1 MTDEVTGGTRSCG
14 AEPRTDFG
22 VGPGRGSGA
31 RPGLGVAGAE
41 PGAGDAAGEALR
53 LVLVCDEAGRPR
65 GSGFVA
71 DDRGTVITSHA
82 AVDGPGRLVLHAPEG
97 RSWPA
102 GPQDVTP
109 LPDLGLALVRTDGLG
124 LRPLPVAACE
134 EIPPGTYVRL
144 PARGWRQARV
154 LAAGAEVTYTAAGR
168 AHLLPAT
175 VELAIGT
182 DGRDALRRG
191 AETCGGP
198 VLDAETGAVLAVLGT
213 ALGTEH
219 RSGNFAVPLRACA
232 AAAPGGP
239 LAALLE
245 RNSATVPGY
254 GADLNLAG
262 VLELTATALG
272 SAFPPALGTT
282 PGPDAAAEPVPR
294 PAVAAG
300 LAAFTTGER
309 PVLGLVGAP
318 GTGRTTAL
326 AALAAD
332 RARGPLPAPTLWLR
346 GADLR
351 GGDASLADAVTRAL
365 ETAGRIVTAGGA
377 GPVPPGTAERVAG
390 LAAAAGR
397 ALLVVLDTPEEMPPQ
412 LAHRLAPWTGAT
424 AGWLRGTGAR
434 LVVAAR
440 PEYWEGAGELY
451 PPGMLHTPDRAAR
464 RLPPALPVG
473 DLTPDEARTA
483 RARLRI
489 PDDAVREAD
498 ARHPLTL
505 SLLAGIRDAGV
516 TAGRPGRDEV
526 FAAHLDLVALR
537 VAVRIAVADS
547 GWPPGIP
554 NPPGPRSHSGPD
566 TPPGATRTP
575 HSAPTHHPHTP
586 GDTAPDGWPAGGADL
601 GGGYAS
607 GPDSGDAR
615 AGGADAGAWHAGGTG
630 PGGGYA
636 GGADPGVWSV
646 GGTGLGGGYPD
657 GPFSGGA
664 QAGGAD
670 SGGWYAGG
678 ADLSGA
684 QAGGTGLGGG
694 CFGDSDPDG
703 AYARSAG
710 FGGGYAGGANSGGAQ
725 VGGTDF
731 GAGCFDGPDPADGTR
746 GGAPGFAG
754 AQGPG
759 PGSAGGPAGGVR
771 SDGERIVRGPTPDG
785 GIPRPRTAGAGDGL
799 GPAGYGT
806 WPAGTRTTGAHRAGA
821 RPGPD
826 PAWPGAPWADGR
838 ASGPTGVDDCDS
850 GRPWVDGGDA
860 GRSGADGRGAG
871 RPWGDGRG
879 PGRPGAE
886 GRDPG
891 PAGVDGCL
899 PSGPWAE
906 GRERGPAGA
915 DGCDS
920 GRLGAE
926 GRGLGGTWAPGP
938 AEAQGRGA
946 GASWADGRGAGPSGA
961 DGSGPGGPGAEVR
974 DAGPSGAERRGAGRP
989 WGDGRGPEEPV
1000 ADGRASG
1007 PAGAGG
1013 RGAGISGA
1021 GSRGV
1026 DGAWDGGR
1034 DPGPAGAEGR
1044 DAGRP
1049 GTQGWASGPVGA
1061 GSRGVDGAWD
1071 GGRDSGREGAAGRDS
1086 GPGAEGRASGSAGA
1100 GGRGAG
1106 GAWDGGRD
1114 PGPAGAE
1121 GRGAGRPGAQGRAPG
1136 TAGAGGDGA
1145 GRAGGAGW
1153 EPGPLGGGVGVV
1165 YGPGVRRLAARVAGR
1180 VHEAARR
1187 CLGPGQG
1194 QLDRA
1199 SFEELFPWRTGWAS
1213 AVLTEG
1219 LLVPAGPGYRFAHE
1233 ELSDWLQAAH
1243 LDVPTALDALVHH
1256 GPATPGP
1263 PVPRHRIGPV
1273 LEALRR
1279 LPTAETRSVLTRL
1292 VGALNTFTE
1301 QLAELDGPVHPD
1313 RVWWAARLLRG
1324 TLLGAPDAAPHLPV
1338 LHALAEH
1345 VARAGPG
1352 EFGGWFW
1359 NRLRL
1364 PESDRLDLLRR
1375 LLPSDHHYL
1384 EAAARR
1390 LVRAPR
1396 LVLPLVCAWFTDE
1409 RRLRGRPG
1417 ATVATAAQALLHTHR
1432 ALAVDDLTEALVGA
1446 GHPRA
1451 DELLAVLA
1459 EDEPSALSRA
1469 VERWAGDERPG
1480 RRVAA
1485 AAYGLAT
1492 APHVR
1497 STADRE
1503 LLRHAAQALLARPG
1517 DAPLHGSAL
1526 AVLLRDPQVRARYLP
1541 DALDCFRDPGSG
1553 ARLPASAL
1561 VAALPV
1567 LPDPDAVFAA
1577 LRARADGEVLRALAA
1592 LTTPGLA
1599 RRAGDLVRDHLAAHP
1614 EDAPHAAAFVDRR
1627 LEQGPAAGPVLRA
1640 LVLDLLRTA
1649 PSAVRSELARVLAAP
1664 GGEPSR
1670 TLRGELADVLLREE
1684 ADPAVLGAFLEA
1696 LAAAA
1701 PVRPEERT
1709 RELLRRTG
1717 RRLLRAPG
1725 GPVVFEHRTV
1735 ELARADPAFGALV
1748 ARWLTDAEA
1757 DAAALLGPG
1766 ARRTVETLSRAAP
1779 DVT

>member
-22 VGPGRGSGA
+22 AGPGRGSGA
-31 RPGLGVAGAE
+31 RPGTGAAGAE
-41 PGAGDAAGEALR
+41 PGAGDAAGGALR

-82 AVDGPGRLVLHAPEG
+82 AVDGPGRVVLHAPEG

-272 SAFPPALGTT
+272 SAFPPAPALGTA
-282 PGPDAAAEPVPR
+282 PAPDAAAEPVPR

-351 GGDASLADAVTRAL
+351 GGDSSLADAVTRAL
-365 ETAGRIVTAGGA
+365 EAAGRIVTAGGA
-377 GPVPPGTAERVAG
+377 GPVPQGTAERVAG

-440 PEYWEGAGELY
+440 PEYWEGAGKLY

-483 RARLRI
+483 RARLGI

-505 SLLAGIRDAGV
+505 SLLAGIRAAGV

-537 VAVRIAVADS
+537 VAVRIAVADT
-547 GWPPGIP
+547 GRPPGVP
-554 NPPGPRSHSGPD
+554 PRSHTGPD
-566 TPPGATRTP
+566 TPTDAARTP
-575 HSAPTHHPHTP
+575 HPAPPPPPDPTHHPHTP
-586 GDTAPDGWPAGGADL
+586 GDTAPDGRPADGADL
-601 GGGYAS
+601 
-607 GPDSGDAR
+607 D
-615 AGGADAGAWHAGGTG
+615 
-630 PGGGYA
+630 
-636 GGADPGVWSV
+636 
-646 GGTGLGGGYPD
+646 GGYPGD
-657 GPFSGGA
+657 A
-664 QAGGAD
+664 QAGGA
-670 SGGWYAGG
+670 
-678 ADLSGA
+678 
-684 QAGGTGLGGG
+684 
-694 CFGDSDPDG
+694 DPDG
-703 AYARSAG
+703 AYARGAG
-710 FGGGYAGGANSGGAQ
+710 FGGGYAGGADSGGAQ
-725 VGGTDF
+725 VGGPGF
-731 GAGCFDGPDPADGTR
+731 GGGRFDGPDPADGTR
-746 GGAPGFAG
+746 GGVPGAAG

-771 SDGERIVRGPTPDG
+771 GDGERNRRGPAPDG
-785 GIPRPRTAGAGDGL
+785 GIPRPRTAGSPGAWPVAGDGP
-799 GPAGYGT
+799 GSAGYGA
-806 WPAGTRTTGAHRAGA
+806 WPAGTRTTSAHRAGA
-821 RPGPD
+821 RPGTD
-826 PAWPGAPWADGR
+826 PAWPGAPGQPRADGP
-838 ASGPTGVDDCDS
+838 ASGPTGADDCD
-850 GRPWVDGGDA
+850 
-860 GRSGADGRGAG
+860 AG
-871 RPWGDGRG
+871 RPWAEGRG
-879 PGRPGAE
+879 AARPGAQ

-891 PAGVDGCL
+891 PAGAGGRGLGGAWDG
-899 PSGPWAE
+899 
-906 GRERGPAGA
+906 GRNPGPAGA

-920 GRLGAE
+920 GN
-926 GRGLGGTWAPGP
+926 
-938 AEAQGRGA
+938 
-946 GASWADGRGAGPSGA
+946 
-961 DGSGPGGPGAEVR
+961 
-974 DAGPSGAERRGAGRP
+974 
-989 WGDGRGPEEPV
+989 
-1000 ADGRASG
+1000 
-1007 PAGAGG
+1007 
-1013 RGAGISGA
+1013 
-1021 GSRGV
+1021 
-1026 DGAWDGGR
+1026 
-1034 DPGPAGAEGR
+1034 
-1044 DAGRP
+1044 
-1049 GTQGWASGPVGA
+1049 
-1061 GSRGVDGAWD
+1061 
-1071 GGRDSGREGAAGRDS
+1071 
-1086 GPGAEGRASGSAGA
+1086 
-1100 GGRGAG
+1100 
-1106 GAWDGGRD
+1106 
-1114 PGPAGAE
+1114 
-1121 GRGAGRPGAQGRAPG
+1121 PGAQGRAPG
-1136 TAGAGGDGA
+1136 SAGAGGDGA
-1145 GRAGGAGW
+1145 GRTWDGGRD
-1153 EPGPLGGGVGVV
+1153 PGPVSGGLGVV

-1279 LPTAETRSVLTRL
+1279 LPTAETRGVLNRL
-1292 VGALNTFTE
+1292 VGALNSFTE
-1301 QLAELDGPVHPD
+1301 QPAEPDGPVHPD

-1359 NRLRL
+1359 NRIRL

-1469 VERWAGDERPG
+1469 VHRWAHDERPG

-1599 RRAGDLVRDHLAAHP
+1599 RRAGDLVRDHLAGHP

-1684 ADPAVLGAFLEA
+1684 EDPSVLGAFLEA

>member
-22 VGPGRGSGA
+22 VGPGRGCGA
-31 RPGLGVAGAE
+31 RPGTGAAGAE
-41 PGAGDAAGEALR
+41 PGTGDAAGEALR

-82 AVDGPGRLVLHAPEG
+82 AVDGPGRVVLHAPEG

-232 AAAPGGP
+232 AAAPDGP

-272 SAFPPALGTT
+272 SAFPPALGTA
-282 PGPDAAAEPVPR
+282 PAPDAAAEPVPR

-365 ETAGRIVTAGGA
+365 EAAGRIVTAGGA

-440 PEYWEGAGELY
+440 PEYWEGAGKLY

-483 RARLRI
+483 RGRLGI

-505 SLLAGIRDAGV
+505 SLLAGIRAAGV

-537 VAVRIAVADS
+537 VAVRIAVADT
-547 GWPPGIP
+547 GRPPGVP
-554 NPPGPRSHSGPD
+554 PRSHTGPG
-566 TPPGATRTP
+566 TPTDAARTP
-575 HSAPTHHPHTP
+575 HPASPPPPDPTHHPHTP
-586 GDTAPDGWPAGGADL
+586 GDTAPDGRPADGADL
-601 GGGYAS
+601 
-607 GPDSGDAR
+607 D
-615 AGGADAGAWHAGGTG
+615 
-630 PGGGYA
+630 
-636 GGADPGVWSV
+636 
-646 GGTGLGGGYPD
+646 GGYPGD
-657 GPFSGGA
+657 A

-670 SGGWYAGG
+670 SGGTYAGRAGFGGGYVEG
-678 ADLSGA
+678 ADSGGA
-684 QAGGTGLGGG
+684 QAGGTGFGG
-694 CFGDSDPDG
+694 CFGGSDPDG

-710 FGGGYAGGANSGGAQ
+710 FGGGYAGGADSGGAQ
-725 VGGTDF
+725 VGGTGF
-731 GAGCFDGPDPADGTR
+731 GGGRFDGPDPADGTR
-746 GGAPGFAG
+746 GGAPGAAG

-771 SDGERIVRGPTPDG
+771 GDGERNRRGPAPDG
-785 GIPRPRTAGAGDGL
+785 GIPRPRTAGSPGAWPGAGH
-799 GPAGYGT
+799 GPASAGYGA

-821 RPGPD
+821 RPGTD
-826 PAWPGAPWADGR
+826 PAWPGAPGQPRADGP
-838 ASGPTGVDDCDS
+838 ASGPTGAEDCDA
-850 GRPWVDGGDA
+850 GRPWADGRGADP
-860 GRSGADGRGAG
+860 SGADGSDPGGPWAEVRDAGPSGAEGRGAG

-879 PGRPGAE
+879 PE
-886 GRDPG
+886 
-891 PAGVDGCL
+891 
-899 PSGPWAE
+899 
-906 GRERGPAGA
+906 
-915 DGCDS
+915 
-920 GRLGAE
+920 
-926 GRGLGGTWAPGP
+926 
-938 AEAQGRGA
+938 
-946 GASWADGRGAGPSGA
+946 
-961 DGSGPGGPGAEVR
+961 GPG
-974 DAGPSGAERRGAGRP
+974 
-989 WGDGRGPEEPV
+989 

-1007 PAGAGG
+1007 P
-1013 RGAGISGA
+1013 
-1021 GSRGV
+1021 
-1026 DGAWDGGR
+1026 
-1034 DPGPAGAEGR
+1034 
-1044 DAGRP
+1044 
-1049 GTQGWASGPVGA
+1049 
-1061 GSRGVDGAWD
+1061 
-1071 GGRDSGREGAAGRDS
+1071 
-1086 GPGAEGRASGSAGA
+1086 AGA

-1114 PGPAGAE
+1114 PGPAGAD
-1121 GRGAGRPGAQGRAPG
+1121 GRGAGRPGAQGRDPGPAGAGGRGAGGAWDGGRDPGPAGADGRDSGNPGAQGRAPG
-1136 TAGAGGDGA
+1136 SAGAGGDGA
-1145 GRAGGAGW
+1145 GRPWGGGR
-1153 EPGPLGGGVGVV
+1153 EPGPAGGGLGVV

-1243 LDVPTALDALVHH
+1243 LDIPTALDALVHH

-1279 LPTAETRSVLTRL
+1279 LPTAETRGVLNHL

-1301 QLAELDGPVHPD
+1301 QPAEPDGPVHPD

-1469 VERWAGDERPG
+1469 VHRWAHDERPG

-1599 RRAGDLVRDHLAAHP
+1599 RRAGDLVRDHLAGHP

-1684 ADPAVLGAFLEA
+1684 ADPSVLGAFLEA

>member
-22 VGPGRGSGA
+22 AGPGRGSGA
-31 RPGLGVAGAE
+31 RPGTGAAGAE
-41 PGAGDAAGEALR
+41 PGAGDAAGGALR

-82 AVDGPGRLVLHAPEG
+82 AVDGPGRVVLHAPEG

-272 SAFPPALGTT
+272 SAFPPAPALGTA
-282 PGPDAAAEPVPR
+282 PAPDAAAEPVPR

-365 ETAGRIVTAGGA
+365 EAAGRIVTAGGA

-440 PEYWEGAGELY
+440 PEYWEGAGKLY

-483 RARLRI
+483 RARLGI

-505 SLLAGIRDAGV
+505 SLLAGIRAAGV

-537 VAVRIAVADS
+537 VAVRIAVADT
-547 GWPPGIP
+547 GRPPGVP
-554 NPPGPRSHSGPD
+554 PRSHTGPD
-566 TPPGATRTP
+566 TPTDAARTP
-575 HSAPTHHPHTP
+575 HPAPPPPPDPIHRPHTP
-586 GDTAPDGWPAGGADL
+586 GDTAPDGRPADGADL
-601 GGGYAS
+601 
-607 GPDSGDAR
+607 D
-615 AGGADAGAWHAGGTG
+615 
-630 PGGGYA
+630 
-636 GGADPGVWSV
+636 
-646 GGTGLGGGYPD
+646 GGYPGD
-657 GPFSGGA
+657 A
-664 QAGGAD
+664 QAGG
-670 SGGWYAGG
+670 
-678 ADLSGA
+678 
-684 QAGGTGLGGG
+684 
-694 CFGDSDPDG
+694 SDPDG
-703 AYARSAG
+703 AYARGAG
-710 FGGGYAGGANSGGAQ
+710 FGGWYAGGVDSGGAQ
-725 VGGTDF
+725 VGGPGF
-731 GAGCFDGPDPADGTR
+731 GGGRFDGPDPADGTR
-746 GGAPGFAG
+746 GGVPGAAG

-771 SDGERIVRGPTPDG
+771 GDGERNRRGPAPDG
-785 GIPRPRTAGAGDGL
+785 GIPRPRTAGSPGAWPGAGDGP
-799 GPAGYGT
+799 GSAGYGT

-821 RPGPD
+821 RPGTD
-826 PAWPGAPWADGR
+826 PAWPGAPGQPRADGP
-838 ASGPTGVDDCDS
+838 ASGPTGADDCDA
-850 GRPWVDGGDA
+850 GRPWA
-860 GRSGADGRGAG
+860 EGRGAG
-871 RPWGDGRG
+871 RP
-879 PGRPGAE
+879 GAQ
-886 GRDPG
+886 GRDP
-891 PAGVDGCL
+891 
-899 PSGPWAE
+899 
-906 GRERGPAGA
+906 
-915 DGCDS
+915 
-920 GRLGAE
+920 
-926 GRGLGGTWAPGP
+926 
-938 AEAQGRGA
+938 
-946 GASWADGRGAGPSGA
+946 
-961 DGSGPGGPGAEVR
+961 
-974 DAGPSGAERRGAGRP
+974 
-989 WGDGRGPEEPV
+989 
-1000 ADGRASG
+1000 G

-1013 RGAGISGA
+1013 RGL
-1021 GSRGV
+1021 
-1026 DGAWDGGR
+1026 
-1034 DPGPAGAEGR
+1034 
-1044 DAGRP
+1044 
-1049 GTQGWASGPVGA
+1049 
-1061 GSRGVDGAWD
+1061 
-1071 GGRDSGREGAAGRDS
+1071 
-1086 GPGAEGRASGSAGA
+1086 
-1100 GGRGAG
+1100 G

-1114 PGPAGAE
+1114 PGPAGAD
-1121 GRGAGRPGAQGRAPG
+1121 GCDSGNPGAHGRAPG
-1136 TAGAGGDGA
+1136 SAGSGGDGA
-1145 GRAGGAGW
+1145 GRPWDGGRD
-1153 EPGPLGGGVGVV
+1153 PGPVSGGLGVV

-1279 LPTAETRSVLTRL
+1279 LPAAETRGVLNRL
-1292 VGALNTFTE
+1292 VGALNSFTE
-1301 QLAELDGPVHPD
+1301 QPAEPDGPVHPD

-1390 LVRAPR
+1390 LVRAPQ

-1469 VERWAGDERPG
+1469 VHRWAQDERPG

-1599 RRAGDLVRDHLAAHP
+1599 RRAGDLVRDHLAGHP

-1664 GGEPSR
+1664 GGVPSR

-1684 ADPAVLGAFLEA
+1684 EDPSVLGAFLEA

>member
-22 VGPGRGSGA
+22 AGTDPAGGFPRGR
-31 RPGLGVAGAE
+31 AGAG
-41 PGAGDAAGEALR
+41 PGAGDAAGVAADAASGAASGDAAGGAVR

-82 AVDGPGRLVLHAPEG
+82 AVDGPGRVVLHGPG
-97 RSWPA
+97 DRSWPA
-102 GPQDVTP
+102 GPQDVTA

-254 GADLNLAG
+254 GPDLNLAG

-272 SAFPPALGTT
+272 SACPEALGTV
-282 PGPDAAAEPVPR
+282 PDAAAQPVPR
-294 PAVAAG
+294 PAIAAG

-351 GGDASLADAVTRAL
+351 AGDASLADAVTRAL
-365 ETAGRIVTAGGA
+365 EAAGRIVTAGGA

-451 PPGMLHTPDRAAR
+451 PPEMLHAPDRAAR

-505 SLLAGIRDAGV
+505 SLLAGIRAAEV
-516 TAGRPGRDEV
+516 TEGRPGRDEV

-537 VAVRIAVADS
+537 VAVRIAVADT
-547 GWPPGIP
+547 GWPPGDP
-554 NPPGPRSHSGPD
+554 TPRARTSTD
-566 TPPGATRTP
+566 TPTHRPNAHDDAT
-575 HSAPTHHPHTP
+575 
-586 GDTAPDGWPAGGADL
+586 PDGQSAGGADL
-601 GGGYAS
+601 GGGHAG
-607 GPDSGDAR
+607 GPFPGGAQ
-615 AGGADAGAWHAGGTG
+615 AGGAGSGGWYAGGAG
-630 PGGGYA
+630 PGGGYSD
-636 GGADPGVWSV
+636 GADPGGWSAD
-646 GGTGLGGGYPD
+646 GTGFGGGYAG

-664 QAGGAD
+664 QAGGAC

-678 ADLSGA
+678 ADSGGA
-684 QAGGTGLGGG
+684 HAGGTGLGGG
-694 CFGDSDPDG
+694 CFGGADSGG
-703 AYARSAG
+703 ADAGRAG
-710 FGGGYAGGANSGGAQ
+710 FGGGYAEGAHSVGAQARGTGPGSGYSGDSGGAGL
-725 VGGTDF
+725 GGECF
-731 GAGCFDGPDPADGTR
+731 GGPDPGGADASGADPADGAR
-746 GGAPGFAG
+746 GGAPGTVG
-754 AQGPG
+754 APG
-759 PGSAGGPAGGVR
+759 PGTRSAGGRG
-771 SDGERIVRGPTPDG
+771 DGERIRRGPAPDG
-785 GIPRPRTAGAGDGL
+785 GIPRPRTAGSPGARQGTGDGP

-806 WPAGTRTTGAHRAGA
+806 WPAGTRTTGAHPVGA

-826 PAWPGAPWADGR
+826 PAWPGVPGRPWAEGRAPGQPWAEGRPPGSTGAEGCDSGRPWTDGRGMDCSGAAGRGAGRPGAEGRDPGRPGADGSDPSGPWAEGRDVSRPWGDGGAPGRPGPAWAGGREPEPAGGDGCVPSGAWGESREPGPAGGDGCDSGPLGAEGRGLGGSWDGGRDSGPAGDDGRGAGGSWAGGRDAGRQGAAGRPGGDGR
-838 ASGPTGVDDCDS
+838 ASGPAGADVRDP
-850 GRPWVDGGDA
+850 GRLDAEGRGA
-860 GRSGADGRGAG
+860 GRSGAGGRGAG
-871 RPWGDGRG
+871 RPWGDG
-879 PGRPGAE
+879 PG
-886 GRDPG
+886 
-891 PAGVDGCL
+891 
-899 PSGPWAE
+899 
-906 GRERGPAGA
+906 
-915 DGCDS
+915 
-920 GRLGAE
+920 
-926 GRGLGGTWAPGP
+926 
-938 AEAQGRGA
+938 
-946 GASWADGRGAGPSGA
+946 
-961 DGSGPGGPGAEVR
+961 
-974 DAGPSGAERRGAGRP
+974 
-989 WGDGRGPEEPV
+989 

-1013 RGAGISGA
+1013 RGGG
-1021 GSRGV
+1021 GS
-1026 DGAWDGGR
+1026 WEGG
-1034 DPGPAGAEGR
+1034 G
-1044 DAGRP
+1044 
-1049 GTQGWASGPVGA
+1049 
-1061 GSRGVDGAWD
+1061 
-1071 GGRDSGREGAAGRDS
+1071 
-1086 GPGAEGRASGSAGA
+1086 GPGA
-1100 GGRGAG
+1100 
-1106 GAWDGGRD
+1106 
-1114 PGPAGAE
+1114 AE
-1121 GRGAGRPGAQGRAPG
+1121 V
-1136 TAGAGGDGA
+1136 
-1145 GRAGGAGW
+1145 
-1153 EPGPLGGGVGVV
+1153 GGGWGVV

-1279 LPTAETRSVLTRL
+1279 LPPAETRGVLTRL

-1301 QLAELDGPVHPD
+1301 QPAEPDGPPPPPPPP
-1313 RVWWAARLLRG
+1313 G
-1324 TLLGAPDAAPHLPV
+1324 GAPP
-1338 LHALAEH
+1338 
-1345 VARAGPG
+1345 AR
-1352 EFGGWFW
+1352 
-1359 NRLRL
+1359 
-1364 PESDRLDLLRR
+1364 
-1375 LLPSDHHYL
+1375 
-1384 EAAARR
+1384 
-1390 LVRAPR
+1390 
-1396 LVLPLVCAWFTDE
+1396 
-1409 RRLRGRPG
+1409 
-1417 ATVATAAQALLHTHR
+1417 
-1432 ALAVDDLTEALVGA
+1432 
-1446 GHPRA
+1446 
-1451 DELLAVLA
+1451 
-1459 EDEPSALSRA
+1459 
-1469 VERWAGDERPG
+1469 
-1480 RRVAA
+1480 
-1485 AAYGLAT
+1485 
-1492 APHVR
+1492 
-1497 STADRE
+1497 
-1503 LLRHAAQALLARPG
+1503 
-1517 DAPLHGSAL
+1517 
-1526 AVLLRDPQVRARYLP
+1526 
-1541 DALDCFRDPGSG
+1541 
-1553 ARLPASAL
+1553 
-1561 VAALPV
+1561 
-1567 LPDPDAVFAA
+1567 
-1577 LRARADGEVLRALAA
+1577 
-1592 LTTPGLA
+1592 
-1599 RRAGDLVRDHLAAHP
+1599 
-1614 EDAPHAAAFVDRR
+1614 
-1627 LEQGPAAGPVLRA
+1627 
-1640 LVLDLLRTA
+1640 
-1649 PSAVRSELARVLAAP
+1649 
-1664 GGEPSR
+1664 
-1670 TLRGELADVLLREE
+1670 
-1684 ADPAVLGAFLEA
+1684 
-1696 LAAAA
+1696 
-1701 PVRPEERT
+1701 
-1709 RELLRRTG
+1709 
-1717 RRLLRAPG
+1717 G
-1725 GPVVFEHRTV
+1725 GPPPPP
-1735 ELARADPAFGALV
+1735 PA
-1748 ARWLTDAEA
+1748 
-1757 DAAALLGPG
+1757 P
-1766 ARRTVETLSRAAP
+1766 P
-1779 DVT
+1779 PPPP

>member
-1 MTDEVTGGTRSCG
+1 MTDEVTDGARSRG
-14 AEPRTDFG
+14 AEPRTDSGTDFG
-22 VGPGRGSGA
+22 AGFGTRLGT
-31 RPGLGVAGAE
+31 GVATDVPGGASRDASGGVLADCDGAGG
-41 PGAGDAAGEALR
+41 PGAGGAVG

-82 AVDGPGRLVLHAPEG
+82 AVDGPARVVLHGPGG
-97 RSWPA
+97 RRWPA
-102 GPQDVTP
+102 GPQDVSA

-124 LRPLPVAACE
+124 LRPLPVAMRE
-134 EIPPGTYVRL
+134 VIPPGTYVRL

-154 LAAGAEVTYTAAGR
+154 LAAGTEVTYTAAGR

-182 DGRDALRRG
+182 DGRDALTRG

-219 RSGNFAVPLRACA
+219 RSGSFAVPLRACA
-232 AAAPGGP
+232 AAVPDGP
-239 LAALLE
+239 LAALLA

-262 VLELTATALG
+262 VLELTAITLG
-272 SAFPPALGTT
+272 SAFPLAPGTAPA
-282 PGPDAAAEPVPR
+282 PGSAPGAVPEPVPR
-294 PAVAAG
+294 PAIAAG
-300 LAAFTTGER
+300 LAAFTTGDR
-309 PVLGLVGAP
+309 QVLGLVGAP

-365 ETAGRIVTAGGA
+365 EAAGRIVAAGGA

-390 LAAAAGR
+390 LAADAGR
-397 ALLVVLDTPEEMPPQ
+397 ALLVVLDAPEEMPPQ

-424 AGWLRGTGAR
+424 AGWLGGTGAR

-440 PEYWEGAGELY
+440 PEYWERAGELY
-451 PPGMLHTPDRAAR
+451 PPGMLHAPDRAAR

-483 RARLRI
+483 RARLGI

-505 SLLAGIRDAGV
+505 SLLAGIRAAEV

-537 VAVRIAVADS
+537 VAVRLAVADTAPAWAPE
-547 GWPPGIP
+547 GPEPPGT
-554 NPPGPRSHSGPD
+554 PPAGPRAGTRTAGAADTGGAPAGAAWTAGD
-566 TPPGATRTP
+566 VRPGTPP
-575 HSAPTHHPHTP
+575 PTGP
-586 GDTAPDGWPAGGADL
+586 ADG
-601 GGGYAS
+601 
-607 GPDSGDAR
+607 R
-615 AGGADAGAWHAGGTG
+615 HAGGRADT
-630 PGGGYA
+630 
-636 GGADPGVWSV
+636 GGAH
-646 GGTGLGGGYPD
+646 PD
-657 GPFSGGA
+657 GAPSGGA
-664 QAGGAD
+664 P
-670 SGGWYAGG
+670 SGGTHT
-678 ADLSGA
+678 D
-684 QAGGTGLGGG
+684 GTHSGGG
-694 CFGDSDPDG
+694 H
-703 AYARSAG
+703 
-710 FGGGYAGGANSGGAQ
+710 GGGHGG
-725 VGGTDF
+725 
-731 GAGCFDGPDPADGTR
+731 GPDPEGQAADGAAGR
-746 GGAPGFAG
+746 GPDAHRTAGDRGTGAGPAG
-754 AQGPG
+754 EA
-759 PGSAGGPAGGVR
+759 AGGVR
-771 SDGERIVRGPTPDG
+771 GAGERSRRGPAPDG
-785 GIPRPRTAGAGDGL
+785 GIPRPRSAGSPGPWTGAGDG
-799 GPAGYGT
+799 
-806 WPAGTRTTGAHRAGA
+806 H
-821 RPGPD
+821 
-826 PAWPGAPWADGR
+826 
-838 ASGPTGVDDCDS
+838 
-850 GRPWVDGGDA
+850 
-860 GRSGADGRGAG
+860 
-871 RPWGDGRG
+871 G
-879 PGRPGAE
+879 PGREEAW
-886 GRDPG
+886 R
-891 PAGVDGCL
+891 AGD
-899 PSGPWAE
+899 
-906 GRERGPAGA
+906 R
-915 DGCDS
+915 
-920 GRLGAE
+920 
-926 GRGLGGTWAPGP
+926 
-938 AEAQGRGA
+938 
-946 GASWADGRGAGPSGA
+946 
-961 DGSGPGGPGAEVR
+961 
-974 DAGPSGAERRGAGRP
+974 
-989 WGDGRGPEEPV
+989 
-1000 ADGRASG
+1000 
-1007 PAGAGG
+1007 
-1013 RGAGISGA
+1013 
-1021 GSRGV
+1021 
-1026 DGAWDGGR
+1026 
-1034 DPGPAGAEGR
+1034 
-1044 DAGRP
+1044 
-1049 GTQGWASGPVGA
+1049 
-1061 GSRGVDGAWD
+1061 
-1071 GGRDSGREGAAGRDS
+1071 
-1086 GPGAEGRASGSAGA
+1086 SAGA
-1100 GGRGAG
+1100 GAGRGFAG
-1106 GAWDGGRD
+1106 PGESRAETEGG
-1114 PGPAGAE
+1114 
-1121 GRGAGRPGAQGRAPG
+1121 GAGR
-1136 TAGAGGDGA
+1136 
-1145 GRAGGAGW
+1145 
-1153 EPGPLGGGVGVV
+1153 GVV

-1243 LDVPTALDALVHH
+1243 LDVPTALDTLVHR

-1279 LPTAETRSVLTRL
+1279 LPPAETRGVLTRL

-1301 QLAELDGPVHPD
+1301 QPAEPDGPVHPD
-1313 RVWWAARLLRG
+1313 RLWWAARLLRG
-1324 TLLGAPDAAPHLPV
+1324 TLLAAPDAAPHLPV

-1390 LVRAPR
+1390 LARAPQ
-1396 LVLPLVCAWFTDE
+1396 LVLPLLCAWFTDE

-1459 EDEPSALSRA
+1459 EDEPSAMSRA
-1469 VERWAGDERPG
+1469 VDRWAHDERPG

-1503 LLRHAAQALLARPG
+1503 LLRYAARALLARPG
-1517 DAPLHGSAL
+1517 DASLHGSAL

-1553 ARLPASAL
+1553 SRLPASAL

-1577 LRARADGEVLRALAA
+1577 LRARADGEVLRALAG

-1599 RRAGDLVRDHLAAHP
+1599 RRAGDLVRDHLAGHP

-1649 PSAVRSELARVLAAP
+1649 PPPVRSELARVLAAP

-1684 ADPAVLGAFLEA
+1684 ADPSVLGAFLEA

-1701 PVRPEERT
+1701 SVRPEERT